1 MFQEAP
7 TGKAKMGQDEI
18 FGNDSI
24 PGTDYAYKKGGIRN
38 ILSFS
43 TIIFK
48 FFNDNADRQKRGV
61 DYENITHRFRN

>member
-7 TGKAKMGQDEI
+7 NGKAKMGQDEI

-24 PGTDYAYKKGGIRN
+24 PGTGYAYKKGGIRN

-48 FFNDNADRQKRGV
+48 FFNDNADR
-61 DYENITHRFRN
+61 